1 MINVATIMIQVQ
13 DWLISD
19 SNLDGVVVER
29 SEFVNEDASRAV
41 NGWIG
46 IYRKRIDYDPRN
58 LGISPNNYQAEIDF
72 VVLVQKA
79 VLSSGADAEDV
90 LEKMIKS
97 VLDRVVQL
105 PKTHIDFFS
114 NINIDYTYI
123 EDDKKSMYFQGALIT
138 FTAEVSSEVK

>member
-72 VVLVQKA
+72 VVLVQRSA
-79 VLSSGADAEDV
+79 LLSGADAEDA

-105 PKTHIDFFS
+105 PKTHIDFFA
-114 NINIDYTYI
+114 NITIDYTYI
-123 EDDKKSMYFQGALIT
+123 ETDRTSMYFQGALIT